1 MNMSLTDDTRTI
13 AHLFGDAVEQMG
25 KLLQNEAALAQAEI
39 SEKLTVATQGLILLV
54 IAAVLAIPVLVVLL
68 IGVAL
73 WFSQVGLTPV
83 AAHFLAALAGAI
95 VSIIIALL
103 GKKLLSPK
111 NLKPDTTLH
120 QLRRDVAAVRDI
132 VR

>member
-1 MNMSLTDDTRTI
+1 MNMSLSDDTHTI
-13 AHLFGDAVEQMG
+13 ARLFGDAVEQMG

-54 IAAVLAIPVLVVLL
+54 MAAVLAIPVLVVLL
-68 IGVAL
+68 IGVAI
-73 WFSQVGLTPV
+73 WFSELGLSPV

-95 VSIIIALL
+95 VSIIAAVV

-111 NLKPDTTLH
+111 NLKPVTTLH
-120 QLRRDVAAVRDI
+120 QLRRDAAAVMDI
-132 VR
+132 VL